1 MSETYARQIGV
12 KIETGHRHRR
22 RVIFADNSVAETVG
36 MAYNVEWRFGYLGYP
51 DPVHQLDFR
60 ILRDSPADV
69 ILSDA
74 FLFDNEVFSKYQHLL
89 IDDDEEF
96 EDEDTE
102 TYFFAI
108 DIDKRQD
115 QLQGISPKFRKYA
128 DSNLLANQHSYALAD
143 LQHLELVRRGE
154 EADRISTLSGNE
166 RIAA

>member
-115 QLQGISPKFRKYA
+115 QLQ
-128 DSNLLANQHSYALAD
+128 ANQHSYALAD